1 MLTLYPIEGDSP
13 VIMSPTD
20 LKMQPTIH
28 LERKARCR
36 PGKNQALPSKCFLFR
51 SLLLM
56 NHLVYLIIMMSL
68 IHKTLQDQSTKLYLG
83 KEE

>member
-36 PGKNQALPSKCFLFR
+36 RGKNQALPSKC
-51 SLLLM
+51 
-56 NHLVYLIIMMSL
+56 IMGCVFYSV
-68 IHKTLQDQSTKLYLG
+68 HYYS
-83 KEE
+83 